1 MESVVDAA
9 SQIAAKYGAENM
21 DSLAQRL
28 GVAVYDLLEMG
39 HLRELYLPNLKS
51 IALRPGMPLHERR
64 FLLGHGLGHH
74 VLHRDGAAREI
85 LKHHAEGGGDASPLD
100 RFNLARLESEADL
113 FASYLLVPEVA
124 LRPLLDSEC
133 IKSGDDPVTQL
144 AIEFQVPTE
153 AIRVR
158 LVYEACKRRR
168 TD

>member
-9 SQIAAKYGAENM
+9 SQIAAKYGTENL
-21 DSLAQRL
+21 DTLAQRL

-64 FLLGHGLGHH
+64 FLLAHGLGHH
-74 VLHRDGAAREI
+74 VLHREGAAREI
-85 LKHHAEGGGDASPLD
+85 LKHHGEGNRASPLD
-100 RFNLARLESEADL
+100 RSNLARLESEADL

-124 LRPLLDSEC
+124 LRPLLDCESTQT
-133 IKSGDDPVTQL
+133 SDDPVTQL
-144 AIEFQVPTE
+144 AIEFQVPID

-168 TD
+168 PD